1 MGSKLYTRG
10 ERIFKWVSLVLLLV
24 ICVATLAPFVLI
36 LASSLTDETTLIT
49 YGYSFW
55 PQKFSMDSYL
65 YMWNQRKQIGR
76 SYLTSLGI
84 TAVGTVVSLLFT
96 TMLAYPMSRKDFKYS
111 NQLSFFVFFTML
123 FNGGIVSSYIMW
135 TQFFHIK
142 NTYFA
147 LLLPNL
153 LMNAMNIMLVRNY
166 YKNSIPFELVEAAEI
181 DGASELK
188 TFWKIMVPLSVPVN
202 VTVGL
207 FTGLAYWNDWING
220 LYYLTRRSDLYSI
233 QNVLNSMM
241 NNVQFLKE
249 NTLDSGSAQIT
260 TQIPTSGV
268 RMAIAVISVLPIMII
283 YPFFQKAFIKGIVIG
298 SVKG

>member
-135 TQFFHIK
+135 TQFF
-142 NTYFA
+142 TSRTPT
-147 LLLPNL
+147 LLCCC
-153 LMNAMNIMLVRNY
+153 
-166 YKNSIPFELVEAAEI
+166 
-181 DGASELK
+181 
-188 TFWKIMVPLSVPVN
+188 
-202 VTVGL
+202 
-207 FTGLAYWNDWING
+207 
-220 LYYLTRRSDLYSI
+220 
-233 QNVLNSMM
+233 
-241 NNVQFLKE
+241 
-249 NTLDSGSAQIT
+249 
-260 TQIPTSGV
+260 PTC
-268 RMAIAVISVLPIMII
+268 
-283 YPFFQKAFIKGIVIG
+283 
-298 SVKG
+298 